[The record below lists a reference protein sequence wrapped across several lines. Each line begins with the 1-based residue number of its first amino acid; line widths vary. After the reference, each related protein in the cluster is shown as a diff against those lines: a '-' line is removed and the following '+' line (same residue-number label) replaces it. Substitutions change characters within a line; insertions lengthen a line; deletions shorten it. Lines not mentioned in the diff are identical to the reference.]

1 VSRQGAVGMRLILWD
16 IDGTLIRARGLFGR
30 VWYDALKTVY
40 QLEGEL
46 ARIEM
51 AGKTDGQIALEILA
65 LHGWTEAAAIPHL
78 DRFRE
83 SYIAALHEVRTS
95 LADHVTV
102 LPGVPEALNR
112 LEELGAHHSLLT
124 GNYEA
129 SARLKLGSV
138 GLDRHF
144 DFEIGAFGSD
154 GRDRLRLVPVS
165 IEKGRRRR
173 DPSLSAEDVVVV
185 GDTPRDIAC
194 ARAGG
199 ARVVAVATGR
209 YELAELMEHQP
220 DVLLENLQDTDAA
233 VEAILGR

>member
-1 VSRQGAVGMRLILWD
+1 MRLVLWD
-16 IDGTLIRARGLFGR
+16 IDGTLIRARGLFGT
-30 VWYDALKTVY
+30 VWYEALRTVY
-40 QLEGEL
+40 RLEGEL

-65 LHGWTEAAAIPHL
+65 LHGWTGDAAIPHL
-78 DRFRE
+78 DTFRE
-83 SYIAALHEVRTS
+83 RYIAALHEVRAS

-102 LPGVPEALNR
+102 LAGVPEILER
-112 LEELGAHHSLLT
+112 LASLGVHQSLLT

-138 GLDRHF
+138 GLDHHF

-154 GRDRLRLVPVS
+154 HRDRLCLVPVA
-165 IEKGRRRR
+165 IEKGRRLR
-173 DPSLSAEDVVVV
+173 DRSLSADDIVVV

-199 ARVVAVATGR
+199 ARVVVVATGR
-209 YELAELMEHQP
+209 YSGPDLAAHRP
-220 DVLLENLQDTDAA
+220 DALLESLADTDAVVA
-233 VEAILGR
+233 AILGR